1 VRIEKLKTEHHVKV
15 EWIHFPLHPETP
27 AEGRSLEDLFA
38 GRQVDRKAMHAQM
51 KARMDA
57 EGLPYGERTMTYNSR
72 LAQELGKWAD
82 TQPAGDALHDALFRA
97 YFVEARDISQPA
109 VLLDIVERA
118 GLSVDGAREALETR
132 TFKAAVDADWEL
144 SRRYGV
150 TGVPTFVAGGYGVVG
165 AQPYEALEALVR
177 KAATEEDREG

>member
-1 VRIEKLKTEHHVKV
+1 MKV
-15 EWIHFPLHPETP
+15 EWVHFPLHPDTP
-27 AEGRSLEDLFA
+27 AEGRSLADLFA
-38 GRQVDRKAMHAQM
+38 GRNVDRKAMHAQM

-72 LAQELGKWAD
+72 LAQELGTWAD
-82 TQPAGDALHDALFRA
+82 TQPHGEALHDALFRA

-109 VLLDIVERA
+109 VLLEIVERV
-118 GLSVDGAREALETR
+118 GLSAAGAREVLEQR

-144 SRRYGV
+144 SRQYGV
-150 TGVPTFVAGGYGVVG
+150 TGVPTFVVGRHGVVG

-177 KAATEEDREG
+177 KAATQATTEG